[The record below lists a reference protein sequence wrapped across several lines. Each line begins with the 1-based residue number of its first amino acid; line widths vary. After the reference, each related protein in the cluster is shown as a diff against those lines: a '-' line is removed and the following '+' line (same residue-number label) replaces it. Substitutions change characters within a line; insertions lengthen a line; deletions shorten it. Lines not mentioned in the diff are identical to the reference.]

1 MISYKNIPPKQ
12 GLYEPSTEHDS
23 CGVGFV
29 ADIKGNRSHQ
39 IVKDGIQVLENMEHR
54 GATGFDAETGDGA
67 GIMVQIPDQ
76 FLRDKCDKIDIEL
89 PDFGNYAVGLVFLP
103 KLVEDKH
110 RIEGMFERTV
120 NEEGQKFLGWRDVPH
135 NSEVIGL
142 TARSAEPEMKQIFI
156 ARGNNTKPE
165 DFEKKL
171 YIIRKKVW
179 FKIVESDIQQKH
191 YFYICSLSPKVLV
204 YKGQLR
210 AIQLST
216 YFLDLSDAEF
226 KSALALV
233 HSRYSTNTFPTWSLA

>member
-1 MISYKNIPPKQ
+1 MNSDFIIPPKQ
-12 GLYEPSTEHDS
+12 GLYEPITEHDS

-29 ADIKGNRSHQ
+29 VDIKGNSSHQ
-39 IVKDGIQVLENMEHR
+39 IVRDGIQVLENMEHR

-76 FLRDKCDKIDIEL
+76 FLRDRCEKIDIEL
-89 PDFGNYAVGLVFLP
+89 PEPGNYAVGLVFLP

-135 NSEVIGL
+135 YSDVLGQ
-142 TARSAEPEMKQIFI
+142 TARSAEPELKQIFI
-156 ARGNNTKPE
+156 ARGKNTTPK

-171 YIIRKKVW
+171 YAIRKKVW
-179 FKIVESDIQQKH
+179 LKISKSDIQQKH
-191 YFYICSLSPKVLV
+191 YFYICSLSPNVIV

-216 YFLDLSDAEF
+216 YFPDLSDLEF
-226 KSALALV
+226 KSA
-233 HSRYSTNTFPTWSLA
+233 